1 MLSCFKLEALEYLSS
16 SLSMPGTADQDSEL
30 GDNHDVLSN
39 TLKPLPRKGSNWLSA
54 NVSMH
59 LEFHIKL
66 NLALCYLSKLI
77 REHPSWLDTFSENNE
92 EASDSDE
99 YMMYYKKSVE
109 SFKQKLY
116 SGLALFEQRFLLA
129 PHCLIGMVYF
139 STPIFPLL
147 YMCINVQ
154 QYTFMMTLLFPY
166 SADFTLTLPSWIIV
180 HWI

>member
-1 MLSCFKLEALEYLSS
+1 MLSCFKLEALEYFSS

-39 TLKPLPRKGSNWLSA
+39 TLKPLPREGSNWLSA

-77 REHPSWLDTFSENNE
+77 REHPSWLDTFSEYNE

-99 YMMYYKKSVE
+99 YMMYYEKSVE

-139 STPIFPLL
+139 STPIFPFL
-147 YMCINVQ
+147 YWSAIYFCYDSLISLFCRFYSYFAIMDHC
-154 QYTFMMTLLFPY
+154 TLDL
-166 SADFTLTLPSWIIV
+166 I
-180 HWI
+180 